1 MGRTGRGWGALLRL
15 GTGGDTV
22 AEHLDS
28 VVAGE
33 AAGLVGHVHTR
44 LVAEEILVH
53 GEGNGDG
60 SVDKGGHHSSLTVHV
75 VPALDLVGGQHLGG
89 AVLARAE
96 ARAAVA
102 LAGGVPAQHVTPR
115 NMQRGKTGG
124 TSVTKMQRGKTG
136 GTSVTKMQRGESV
149 VTHG

>member
-1 MGRTGRGWGALLRL
+1 MQKGRGRGQSGSALLRL
-15 GTGGDTV
+15 GAGGDAV
-22 AEHLDS
+22 ADHLDG
-28 VVAGE
+28 VVACE

-44 LVAEEILVH
+44 LVAEEVLVH
-53 GEGNGDG
+53 GEGDGDG
-60 SVDKGGHHSSLTVHV
+60 AVDEGSHHGRLTVDV

-89 AVLARAE
+89 AVLASAE

-115 NMQRGKTGG
+115 NMQRGETGG
-124 TSVTKMQRGKTG
+124 TSVA
-136 GTSVTKMQRGESV
+136 KMQRGESA

>member
-22 AEHLDS
+22 ADHLDS

-33 AAGLVGHVHTR
+33 AAGLVGHVHTG

-60 SVDKGGHHSSLTVHV
+60 SVDKGGHHSSLAVDV
-75 VPALDLVGGQHLGG
+75 VPALDLVGGQHLGR
-89 AVLARAE
+89 AVLACGE

-102 LAGGVPAQHVTPR
+102 LARSVGVAGVG
-115 NMQRGKTGG
+115 GKTFGHH
-124 TSVTKMQRGKTG
+124 
-136 GTSVTKMQRGESV
+136 V
-149 VTHG
+149 VERILGPATAASLQ